1 MSNDSI
7 TSMFKFFVKVLFL
20 ILIISNTQ
28 AKEIFKYPLPDI
40 LNYPPSVNGGYAAN
54 WGIAQGK
61 DGKLYFANE
70 YGVLIYDGK
79 TWSST
84 ILDNKDSAR
93 SIATDIDGNVI
104 VGSRGNIGFLSNDG
118 SGVPIYKSLN
128 EFIEDKN
135 YKNRDIFYETF
146 SLNNG
151 EIFFRSLNN
160 LFFYKNKN
168 IRIIKRIN
176 KKKFGVSRVLNN
188 KIYVAISGLGLAT
201 IENYKPSLIKNS
213 EIFKNKIVT
222 GFHLSEKNELIIFTR
237 NNGVF
242 KSTNETFLKIDHK
255 IIDKIGTIYR
265 SFSIGNEKI
274 ALATYE
280 GVYFL
285 DHELNVL
292 SHYNSDTGLRVD
304 NVRSVFQDRSG
315 IIWVAL
321 SDGISKINENSN
333 FKFYPLKSS
342 RLESKAKVVSIFN
355 DHLYVGTNM
364 SLKKLQLDENN
375 ELREQFVKIG
385 KDQLNTQVWEVL
397 KFEDKLLIGSNY
409 GFGIIDAKD
418 NYKEVLS
425 NKIIGRVYE
434 IFESKIFPNHLILR
448 SKKGIFLINKNNLK
462 DYKIIFKGSGAG
474 YLKELEKKSEIWFRV
489 SRKGIHRYKFNSNDV
504 NILDDVNK
512 TIYKDKK
519 IIDGK
524 AKIFKID
531 DKLIF
536 KSKNGIFEFDYL
548 NESFFESNFF
558 SKIPNIKN
566 KTILKL
572 KKSNKNTYW
581 INFTERVKG
590 KRIQEFY
597 EIKSND
603 TIVRLPFDYIS
614 DHLGIEFYFFENL
627 NIMTSNEGIVII
639 NNNNRIKSTPG
650 NIIFSKIENN
660 DNYIHLGAPS
670 KDLINNNF
678 KIKNDFKFS
687 ENRFSFSISLT
698 DYFYENKN
706 KYRYKLDGFDKNYT
720 DFSKSENITYT
731 NLKPGNYIFKIQG
744 MNSDGL
750 VSDVKNYHFKVNN
763 PWWQSKIFYIVEF
776 IFFSILLI
784 TTLFLKQTG
793 KAAALATSIS
803 FMMILAFF
811 EYINFVLDPI
821 ILDLSNGVPVFSI
834 FSKVL
839 LGLILLPLER
849 LINSILDK
857 MAKRIKVN

>member
-1 MSNDSI
+1 MA
-7 TSMFKFFVKVLFL
+7 SMFKFFIKIFLFISIITNSHAKQ
-20 ILIISNTQ
+20 ILN
-28 AKEIFKYPLPDI
+28 YPLPDI
-40 LNYPPSVNGGYAAN
+40 LNYPPSVNGGFAAN

-61 DGKLYFANE
+61 DGKLYFANG

-79 TWSST
+79 TWSSV

-93 SIATDIDGNVI
+93 SIAIDAQGNVI
-104 VGSRGNIGFLSNDG
+104 VGSRGNIGFISNDG

-135 YKNRDIFYETF
+135 FKNRDIFYETF

-160 LFFYKNKN
+160 LFFYKNKK
-168 IRIIKRIN
+168 IKIIKKIN

-201 IENYKPSLIKNS
+201 IENYKPKLIKNS
-213 EIFKNKIVT
+213 EIFKNKTVT
-222 GFHLSEKNELIIFTR
+222 GFHLSEKNEMIVFTR
-237 NNGVF
+237 KNGVF
-242 KSTNETFLKIDHK
+242 KNINETFLKIDHK
-255 IIDKIGTIYR
+255 IIDNIGTIYR
-265 SFSIGNEKI
+265 SFSLGNDKI

-285 DHELNVL
+285 DNKLKVL
-292 SHYNSDTGLRVD
+292 SHYTSDTGLRVD

-342 RLESKAKVVSIFN
+342 KLESKAKVISVFN
-355 DHLYVGTNM
+355 NHLYVGTNM
-364 SLKKLQLDENN
+364 SLKKLKIDENN
-375 ELREQFVKIG
+375 NLKEHFVKIG
-385 KDQLNTQVWEVL
+385 GDQLNTQVWEVY
-397 KFEDKLLIGSNY
+397 KYKDKLLIGSNF
-409 GFGIIDAKD
+409 GFGFINEND
-418 NYKEVLS
+418 NYVEILN

-434 IFESKIFPNHLILR
+434 IFESKIFLNHLILR
-448 SKKGIFLINKNNLK
+448 SKKGIFLINKKNLE
-462 DYKIIFKGSGAG
+462 DYKIIYKGSGAG

-489 SRKGIHRYKFNSNDV
+489 SRKGIHRYKFSNNAN
-504 NILDDVNK
+504 NILDDVKKN
-512 TIYKDKK
+512 IYEDQK
-519 IIDGK
+519 IIEGK

-536 KSKNGIFEFDYL
+536 KSKNGFFEFDYL
-548 NESFFESNFF
+548 KESFFESNFF

-566 KTILKL
+566 KNILKL
-572 KKSNKNTYW
+572 KKNNKNSHW
-581 INFTERVKG
+581 VNFTERVKG

-597 EIKSND
+597 EIKPNNK
-603 TIVRLPFDYIS
+603 IERLPFDYIS
-614 DHLGIEFYFFENL
+614 HHLGIEFYFFENL
-627 NIMTSNEGIVII
+627 NLMTSNEGIVII
-639 NNNNRIKSTPG
+639 NSNNKTKSTSS
-650 NIIFSKIENN
+650 NIVFSKIENN
-660 DNYIHLGAPS
+660 DNQIHLGAPA
-670 KDLINNNF
+670 KDLVNNNF
-678 KIKNDFKFS
+678 NIKNDFKFS
-687 ENRFSFSISLT
+687 ENKFSFSISLT

-706 KYRYKLDGFDKNYT
+706 KYRYKLEGFDKNFT
-720 DFSKSENITYT
+720 NFSKSENITYT

-750 VSDVKNYHFKVNN
+750 VSDVKNYQFKVNS
-763 PWWQSKIFYIVEF
+763 PWWQSKTFYIIEF

-811 EYINFVLDPI
+811 EYINFVLDPL

-849 LINSILDK
+849 FINSLLDK
-857 MAKRIKVN
+857 MAKKIKIS

>member
-255 IIDKIGTIYR
+255 IIDKIRTIYR